1 MHLSTMD
8 AFKNLKSGDLVT
20 VDDEMLKKI
29 QNVLLGI
36 LDDIITVC
44 EKYKIPYTLGGGS
57 VLGAVRHQGF
67 IPWDDDID
75 VNFSRRDYE
84 RFIPAFRK
92 EFGEKYWIHTPEA
105 TDNYGLLFA
114 RVRLK
119 GTMLK
124 TRDDFWTEECGAFV
138 DLFILENTF
147 DNHVL
152 RWIHGTGCQALGL
165 LLSCRKFYRDRKF
178 MLELAHENPELL
190 RAVRVKIALGFCAS
204 IGSVNFWTRLA
215 NRWSALCKNHNSEW
229 ITIPAG
235 RKKFWGELYRRGD
248 VLGITRM
255 PFEGR
260 TVNCPTNYD
269 MYLTR
274 LYGDYMKIPPEED
287 RERHPFFGEILL

>member
-36 LDDIITVC
+36 LDDIIAVC

-92 EFGEKYWIHTPEA
+92 EFGKKYWIHTPEA

-119 GTMLK
+119 GTMLR

-138 DLFILENTF
+138 DLFIWENTF
-147 DNHVL
+147 DNPVL
-152 RWIHGTGCQALGL
+152 RWIHGMGCQALGL

-178 MLELAHENPELL
+178 MLELAHENPGLL
-190 RAVRVKIALGFCAS
+190 RAVRVKIALGFCTS

-260 TVNCPTNYD
+260 IVNCPENYD

-287 RERHPFFGEILL
+287 REKHPFFGEILL

>member
-36 LDDIITVC
+36 LDDIIAVC
-44 EKYKIPYTLGGGS
+44 EKYEIPYTLGGGS

-147 DNHVL
+147 DNPVL
-152 RWIHGTGCQALGL
+152 RWIHGTGCQVLGL

-178 MLELAHENPELL
+178 MLALAHENPELL
-190 RAVRVKIALGFCAS
+190 RAVRVKIALGFFAS

-229 ITIPAG
+229 IAIPAG
-235 RKKFWGELYRRGD
+235 RKKFWGELYRRRD
-248 VLGITRM
+248 VLKITRK

-260 TVNCPTNYD
+260 IVNCPANYD
-269 MYLTR
+269 LYLTR

-287 RERHPFFGEILL
+287 REKHPFFGEILL